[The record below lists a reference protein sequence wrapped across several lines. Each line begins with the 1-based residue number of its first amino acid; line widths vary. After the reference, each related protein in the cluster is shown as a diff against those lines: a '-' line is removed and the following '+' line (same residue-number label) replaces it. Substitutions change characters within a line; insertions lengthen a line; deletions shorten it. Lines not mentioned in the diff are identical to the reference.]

1 MVIFNKKTGKK
12 YKIALLIL
20 FSIIFCQ
27 NISSQFYWQK
37 TYNSYIGGDDEGYDG
52 CAADGSNFYIVG
64 YTGILDYY
72 MYVLKLNQQG
82 DTIWTRTF
90 LGGVANAV
98 APSNDGGCVFT
109 GQRNTCFSMKLD
121 LNGNVVWDKTYPNG
135 AETFD
140 ITQTGDSGYV
150 MCGGFFSGY
159 ICKLDTNGNLQ
170 WERYYNDNSQDF
182 NKIELSNDG
191 GYVVGGSKFV
201 SGIWKAYLM
210 KINGVGNIIWESFY
224 QYSYIN
230 SFARSNFGFILAGG
244 YSTGGN
250 LKIVLTKADN
260 FGNEINSDTLNAAA
274 VADMRPQTMYI
285 TDNKY
290 FISYYSRITPG
301 GKYEGKILRIDSNL
315 NIIRSISLFVD
326 SNSVHLFNIMK
337 APGSNFG
344 DVIGIGS
351 AEPHGP
357 FEVDIYAVRL
367 DSSLIQPPPILLSNI
382 STQIPN
388 KSGLIQNYP
397 NPFNGTTLIKF
408 SIEEN
413 NFVQIKVFDI
423 LGREVET
430 LISEY
435 LSPGIYSKIFSPK
448 NISSGVY
455 FYQLKIEGK
464 IITTQKMLYNK

>member
-1 MVIFNKKTGKK
+1 
-12 YKIALLIL
+12 
-20 FSIIFCQ
+20 
-27 NISSQFYWQK
+27 
-37 TYNSYIGGDDEGYDG
+37 
-52 CAADGSNFYIVG
+52 
-64 YTGILDYY
+64 
-72 MYVLKLNQQG
+72 
-82 DTIWTRTF
+82 
-90 LGGVANAV
+90 
-98 APSNDGGCVFT
+98 
-109 GQRNTCFSMKLD
+109 
-121 LNGNVVWDKTYPNG
+121 
-135 AETFD
+135 
-140 ITQTGDSGYV
+140 
-150 MCGGFFSGY
+150 
-159 ICKLDTNGNLQ
+159 
-170 WERYYNDNSQDF
+170 
-182 NKIELSNDG
+182 
-191 GYVVGGSKFV
+191 
-201 SGIWKAYLM
+201 
-210 KINGVGNIIWESFY
+210 
-224 QYSYIN
+224 
-230 SFARSNFGFILAGG
+230 
-244 YSTGGN
+244 
-250 LKIVLTKADN
+250 
-260 FGNEINSDTLNAAA
+260 
-274 VADMRPQTMYI
+274 
-285 TDNKY
+285 
-290 FISYYSRITPG
+290 
-301 GKYEGKILRIDSNL
+301 
-315 NIIRSISLFVD
+315 
-326 SNSVHLFNIMK
+326 MK